1 MKTSFEEADNA
12 LSRSSSIQ
20 KVGETF
26 WDTFVEVC
34 GSSLNLAPFG
44 GTFSEEEEA
53 AEDESVSR
61 MIGLQFSGEWC
72 WKVTG
77 WDVWTTTLL
86 SPRQN
91 SKIAKNMELPRFDN
105 TEFHRSSI

>member
-26 WDTFVEVC
+26 WDTFEEVC

-61 MIGLQFSGEWC
+61 MIGLQFPGEWC
-72 WKVTG
+72 WKVRHCVPDG
-77 WDVWTTTLL
+77 M
-86 SPRQN
+86 SGQQ
-91 SKIAKNMELPRFDN
+91 
-105 TEFHRSSI
+105 HY